1 MGGGGGGHLEAELP
15 RFRAE
20 EIALLR
26 IRFDRGAGRIGA
38 DEQIAAGELVQRGLP
53 QRLPFLPCF
62 HAVHSTKTG
71 SRRNRP
77 ARERVVDTERRAEGL
92 RFGEAVW

>member
-53 QRLPFLPCF
+53 RFSV
-62 HAVHSTKTG
+62 A
-71 SRRNRP
+71 RRGGR
-77 ARERVVDTERRAEGL
+77 GQ
-92 RFGEAVW
+92 